1 MLAIATEKPTDLAP
15 GVPTVAEAVPNFNG
29 SVWFGL
35 LAPAKTPRA
44 VVDQLNREIVE
55 IMRSEE
61 VRNRWIAL
69 GVEPAP
75 MTPQAFDQWVRD
87 DIATSIKLARAAN
100 IKAD

>member
-1 MLAIATEKPTDLAP
+1 
-15 GVPTVAEAVPNFNG
+15 
-29 SVWFGL
+29 
-35 LAPAKTPRA
+35 
-44 VVDQLNREIVE
+44 
-55 IMRSEE
+55 MRSEE

-87 DIATSIKLARAAN
+87 DIASSIKLARTAN